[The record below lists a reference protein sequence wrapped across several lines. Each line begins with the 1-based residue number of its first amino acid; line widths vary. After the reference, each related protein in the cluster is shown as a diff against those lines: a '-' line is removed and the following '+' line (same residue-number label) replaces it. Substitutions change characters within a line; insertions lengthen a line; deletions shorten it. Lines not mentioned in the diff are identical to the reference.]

1 MTNNDSIK
9 SNEFDSE
16 LTIGLVCSFGTETIL
31 VIDLLRERLG
41 RAGISGG
48 ANRHSL
54 HAVVRGAFSSVT
66 LSMRGVSPP
75 GVSNEL

>member
-1 MTNNDSIK
+1 
-9 SNEFDSE
+9 
-16 LTIGLVCSFGTETIL
+16 L